1 MKITKIENVMSVQ
14 KFKNKE
20 DFCNRLIQEIM
31 VISKNNLFHKKN
43 KKIEDLSKYKNKL
56 ISKEKKLD
64 SLLEKSKSIKED
76 LNNKINL
83 LVEDN
88 VKYKNRLLNN
98 LQVVE

>member
-1 MKITKIENVMSVQ
+1 MKITQIENAMTVQ

-20 DFCNRLIQEIM
+20 DFCNRLIQEVLM
-31 VISKNNLFHKKN
+31 LSKNSLFHKKN